1 MQFLISGDLISEI
14 ISEKLV
20 YGSHY
25 FVKAI
30 SDLRGPD

>member
-1 MQFLISGDLISEI
+1 MQFLISGDL